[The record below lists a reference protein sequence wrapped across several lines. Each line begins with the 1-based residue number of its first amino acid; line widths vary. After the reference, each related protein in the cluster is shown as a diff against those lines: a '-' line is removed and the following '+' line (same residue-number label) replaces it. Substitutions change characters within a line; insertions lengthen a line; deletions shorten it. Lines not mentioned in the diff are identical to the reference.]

1 MDDLPPL
8 KEVLGNVQPSPPQPP
23 LNNITVTAEQLTL
36 LIESSVNSALARQD
50 ALATSN
56 PSFDEAS
63 PREMSTVPGKAVS
76 TSPIPSTFSPD
87 TQINQ
92 SSTAEQLNT
101 PSVSIPSPVRK
112 VCNDRVPQKDHRKT
126 NVTSQS
132 ELIKHCICP
141 KDADKYSKL
150 FRMHLI
156 LRSEGLL
163 SMLLRIR

>member
-92 SSTAEQLNT
+92 SSTAEQLTT

-112 VCNDRVPQKDHRKT
+112 DCNDRVPQKDHRK
-126 NVTSQS
+126 NKCHVA
-132 ELIKHCICP
+132 I
-141 KDADKYSKL
+141 
-150 FRMHLI
+150 
-156 LRSEGLL
+156 
-163 SMLLRIR
+163 